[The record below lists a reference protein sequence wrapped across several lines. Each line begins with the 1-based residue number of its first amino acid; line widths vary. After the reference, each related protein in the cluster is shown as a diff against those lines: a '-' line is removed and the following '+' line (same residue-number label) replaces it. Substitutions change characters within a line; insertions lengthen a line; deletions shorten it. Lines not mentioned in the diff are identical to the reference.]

1 MQSLS
6 NIDKALILQVSKGDK
21 CAFRTLFDQ
30 YHNKIFSI
38 AWKIT
43 GVKSAGE
50 DVVQEVFIKLW
61 MNKEK
66 LAEVEN
72 FNAYLNT
79 ITHNHIFN
87 NLRKIAYEQTFLE
100 DLLREQSIIIKNVS
114 DPILYNELQNLVHKA
129 IQQLTP
135 QQKKVFQLSRVHGLK
150 HAEIAEKLNISRST
164 VKDHMVKALRSIK
177 TFLNA
182 NECFISLLILSHLS
196 ILTYIRHL
204 LHILQ

>member
-1 MQSLS
+1 
-6 NIDKALILQVSKGDK
+6 VSEGDEY
-21 CAFRTLFDQ
+21 AFRQLFDQ
-30 YHNKIFSI
+30 YRNKIFSI

-43 GVKSAGE
+43 GVKSAAE

-79 ITHNHIFN
+79 ITRNHIFN
-87 NLRKIAYEQTFLE
+87 NLRKVAYEQTFLE
-100 DLLREQSIIIKNVS
+100 DLIRQQSVNTIDVS
-114 DPILYNELQNLVHKA
+114 DPVLYNELQNLVHRA

-135 QQKKVFQLSRVHGLK
+135 QQKKVFQLSRTDGLK
-150 HAEIAEKLNISRST
+150 HAEIAARLNLSRST
-164 VKDHMVKALRSIK
+164 VKDHIVEALRSIR

-182 NECFISLLILSHLS
+182 HEDLTSLLVILHLCS
-196 ILTYIRHL
+196 L
-204 LHILQ
+204 LFFF